1 MKLIAKCIYTFVLLI
16 SLINTSDIYAQAKGS
31 ANVVAIPFNIDPDAK
46 ERINEM
52 WIRNFVDARLNYNPA
67 TYNAMTDIVITGIM
81 DRDGNLWFGTNEKGL
96 FFFDGKPGKDGRI
109 EFQNFT
115 TNDGLGSNTAWCSY
129 MDKNGILWFG
139 TKGGVTKFDGRA
151 FKIIPIPLA
160 SGKKV
165 NVLSISQDKMG
176 QYWFGTEGEGVYRY
190 DGKNFKQYI
199 KNVTSTSSE
208 RKNPNVVSTISA
220 DSKGNMWFGSS
231 QGGVFFLP
239 YVSLKSPE
247 SISKSFI
254 NYSPKASGK
263 LVSFSTMDSKKS
275 MTEDMVLKI
284 TEDKNGFIWLGTRN
298 NGVFRFDGKTFTNI
312 NKLNGLPNNNV
323 STIYE
328 DKDGNMWFG
337 CDIPDGVTKGG
348 IARLDKKLLNSANK
362 KITEMPTRKGLPN
375 SGVRTILQDKEGN
388 MWFGSRGGGL
398 VRFNGKEMTDFSFYL
413 SRGGC

>member
-1 MKLIAKCIYTFVLLI
+1 MSQVLHLKKKSKC
-16 SLINTSDIYAQAKGS
+16 SLNNFGRQQRQY
-31 ANVVAIPFNIDPDAK
+31 VV
-46 ERINEM
+46 
-52 WIRNFVDARLNYNPA
+52 W
-67 TYNAMTDIVITGIM
+67 
-81 DRDGNLWFGTNEKGL
+81 
-96 FFFDGKPGKDGRI
+96 
-109 EFQNFT
+109 
-115 TNDGLGSNTAWCSY
+115 LG
-129 MDKNGILWFG
+129 G
-139 TKGGVTKFDGRA
+139 
-151 FKIIPIPLA
+151 
-160 SGKKV
+160 
-165 NVLSISQDKMG
+165 
-176 QYWFGTEGEGVYRY
+176 
-190 DGKNFKQYI
+190 
-199 KNVTSTSSE
+199 
-208 RKNPNVVSTISA
+208 
-220 DSKGNMWFGSS
+220 

-375 SGVRTILQDKEGN
+375 SRSEQYCKTKKAIC
-388 MWFGSRGGGL
+388 GL
-398 VRFNGKEMTDFSFYL
+398 VQEEVAS
-413 SRGGC
+413 